1 MTKAE
6 ISQHLLVGLP
16 MGFQASIIGIGVI
29 ILQIVLNQQGE
40 QAVAAYTAAQKVEQ
54 VMVSPLN
61 CFGMTMATY
70 TAQNYGAGKIERI
83 RMGVHRC
90 MAMSLGYT
98 AVITL
103 IAMTA
108 GASLVQL
115 FGFDDAKII
124 GLASTYLHS
133 TSMFYWTLSC
143 SLSCVI
149 PCRELGK
156 VLYQPS
162 QGLWSWS
169 CGRWGV
175 RLWQFVRIFRYLHCV
190 CTGMAGLLCPLAI
203 SYVFTMRRMRK
214 NMEIS
219 KRTEI

>member
-1 MTKAE
+1 
-6 ISQHLLVGLP
+6 
-16 MGFQASIIGIGVI
+16 
-29 ILQIVLNQQGE
+29 
-40 QAVAAYTAAQKVEQ
+40 
-54 VMVSPLN
+54 
-61 CFGMTMATY
+61 
-70 TAQNYGAGKIERI
+70 
-83 RMGVHRC
+83 

-133 TSMFYWTLSC
+133 TSMFYWTLSLLFILRYTLQGVGQ
-143 SLSCVI
+143 SVVPTI
-149 PCRELGK
+149 AGIMELVMRAVGCAALA
-156 VLYQPS
+156 VPFGFSGICIAYALAWPGS
-162 QGLWSWS
+162 
-169 CGRWGV
+169 
-175 RLWQFVRIFRYLHCV
+175 
-190 CTGMAGLLCPLAI
+190 LCPLAI